1 MDTPPSVVPDGP
13 LVVGVDESERSR
25 DAIALGQQLAEDLPG
40 GLFAV
45 YVHTL
50 EELDALMTGHHPEE
64 VEELVAEH
72 AKAKHAQVRA
82 LAGEMGV
89 SEVHLRQATSPA
101 AGLHDQVGESNAAL
115 VVVGS
120 SSRSGLGRV
129 LPGGTAERLLSGAPV
144 PVAVA
149 PNGYAGREAGHAV
162 IGVGFDQ
169 SPESRQ
175 AVGWAAALASRID
188 ASLQLLAVHAPL
200 AFGKV
205 STGGVYGTQTVN
217 QALAKERQV
226 EGEQLA
232 EALSADVPA
241 ESHLLRGDPAKLLA
255 EHSQQLGLLVLGS
268 RGYGPIKSVLLG
280 SVSSYV
286 LRNAHCPVLVVPR
299 GAGGDEAT

>member
-40 GLFAV
+40 GLLAV

-82 LAGEMGV
+82 LAAEMGV
-89 SEVHLRQATSPA
+89 SEMHLRQATSPA

-115 VVVGS
+115 VVIGS

-149 PNGYAGREAGHAV
+149 PNGYAGREAGHEV

-175 AVGWAAALASRID
+175 AVGWAAALASRIG
-188 ASLQLLAVHAPL
+188 ASLRLLAVHVPL
-200 AFGKV
+200 AFGNV
-205 STGGVYGTQTVN
+205 SAGGVYGTQTVN

-241 ESHLLRGDPAKLLA
+241 ESHLFRGDPAKLLA